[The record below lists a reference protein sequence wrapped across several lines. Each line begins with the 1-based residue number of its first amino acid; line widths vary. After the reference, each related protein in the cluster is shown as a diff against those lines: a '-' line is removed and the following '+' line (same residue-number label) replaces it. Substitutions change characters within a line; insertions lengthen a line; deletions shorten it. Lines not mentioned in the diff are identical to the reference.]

1 MGFISWS
8 RDFPKLSQ
16 SPRITK
22 VENEGYHLGLPW
34 FCLEFS
40 VSISL
45 SVHYGKM
52 APFPGTKHAIPQRR
66 TEAEM
71 ALLRWR
77 RAFHLGLPWVGRK
90 DFPWGAKALPKG
102 GHQGLR
108 GQLLTLPGDVSLES
122 LCFLSGLVSVQCF
135 FSGGQG
141 VRGEGYLS
149 PSLSSPLPHTQ
160 SHTHT
165 HTHTHSP
172 AAEAA
177 TGKHCCARIGVQGFG
192 FLEEPPAKQEATTH
206 HHFF

>member
-1 MGFISWS
+1 MISPNW
-8 RDFPKLSQ
+8 SQ

-66 TEAEM
+66 TEASGEEEGPFAWACPGWGGKTSRGEQRLSQREDTRDSVGSFSPYLEM
-71 ALLRWR
+71 
-77 RAFHLGLPWVGRK
+77 
-90 DFPWGAKALPKG
+90 
-102 GHQGLR
+102 
-108 GQLLTLPGDVSLES
+108 
-122 LCFLSGLVSVQCF
+122 FLSKACVFFQALSLFSAFFLGVRVSV
-135 FSGGQG
+135 
-141 VRGEGYLS
+141 VRVTSLP
-149 PSLSSPLPHTQ
+149 PSLPLCLTH
-160 SHTHT
+160 SHT